1 MAGRSLHLI
10 DGSSYLFRAY
20 HALPPLTN
28 GEGVPTGAVYG
39 FTKMLLKI
47 IRDER
52 PEAMVVV
59 FDSGGPTERHTR
71 FADYKANREQMPDDL
86 SRQLP
91 YIYRVLEAMRIP
103 LLMQQGQEA
112 DDLIGSLAKQA
123 AAQDFHV
130 TIATSDKDM
139 LQLVGPAIRVHDWMK
154 EKVYG
159 ETEVLER
166 FGVPPGQVVEV
177 MGLMGDPIDNIPGV
191 HGIGEKT
198 ARSLIQQFGS
208 IEETITRLHEIKSAK
223 VREILRC
230 QVEQAR
236 LSRDLARIMTDL
248 PVNLDL
254 GQVALQAPDHLALQ
268 ALFRELEFTE
278 LQRAF
283 TPVTSRSSL
292 RMVVIDREEEVD
304 GAARELLAS
313 DSVAIAVAFS
323 GGGTADGEL
332 YGLTFCKEPDVVLC
346 LLPGPTVG
354 SSLECLRPVLAGE
367 EPAKIGHDLKRT
379 MAALAKEGIVLGGI
393 SFDTM
398 VASYLLNPTRPDHS
412 LAAVVLEQLGVV
424 GPASDSGGTE
434 GEDRREGAVRRAA
447 EEAHLAWQLKNV
459 LLPKLEQSGLLP
471 LFQTIEMPLIE
482 VLVSMEEAGFRVDID
497 QLGELGKELEIQL
510 GQVADLRPGGRAIQH
525 QFA

>member
-208 IEETITRLHEIKSAK
+208 IEETITQPGSGPHHDRSAC
-223 VREILRC
+223 E
-230 QVEQAR
+230 AG
-236 LSRDLARIMTDL
+236 
-248 PVNLDL
+248 L
-254 GQVALQAPDHLALQ
+254 GA
-268 ALFRELEFTE
+268 
-278 LQRAF
+278 
-283 TPVTSRSSL
+283 
-292 RMVVIDREEEVD
+292 
-304 GAARELLAS
+304 
-313 DSVAIAVAFS
+313 
-323 GGGTADGEL
+323 GGTA
-332 YGLTFCKEPDVVLC
+332 
-346 LLPGPTVG
+346 
-354 SSLECLRPVLAGE
+354 
-367 EPAKIGHDLKRT
+367 
-379 MAALAKEGIVLGGI
+379 
-393 SFDTM
+393 
-398 VASYLLNPTRPDHS
+398 
-412 LAAVVLEQLGVV
+412 
-424 GPASDSGGTE
+424 GT
-434 GEDRREGAVRRAA
+434 
-447 EEAHLAWQLKNV
+447 
-459 LLPKLEQSGLLP
+459 
-471 LFQTIEMPLIE
+471 
-482 VLVSMEEAGFRVDID
+482 
-497 QLGELGKELEIQL
+497 
-510 GQVADLRPGGRAIQH
+510 
-525 QFA
+525 